1 MNKKNT
7 DQPIFFID
15 RALGKNL
22 VKILRNAG
30 ANAEAHI
37 DHFAPNSP
45 DVEWLPEVSRR
56 GWIVLTKDAN
66 LGRTPSEQIAIASS
80 SARVFVLAIGDASGE
95 EMAQTFIQ
103 ALDSIK
109 RFIKGNQAP
118 FIAKVYQN
126 SRVTIWQN
134 HTKLLKMLQ
143 RSNEL

>member
-1 MNKKNT
+1 VNKKNT
-7 DQPIFFID
+7 DKPIFFVD

-66 LGRTPSEQIAIASS
+66 LGRTPSEQIFRAIACLKYPLPSS
-80 SARVFVLAIGDASGE
+80 RNNRG
-95 EMAQTFIQ
+95 
-103 ALDSIK
+103 
-109 RFIKGNQAP
+109 
-118 FIAKVYQN
+118 
-126 SRVTIWQN
+126 
-134 HTKLLKMLQ
+134 
-143 RSNEL
+143 